1 MQIKRRAPRK
11 HGGGSQ
17 VDDSGPNPK
26 GSYGRESMRHPFD
39 PDNTP
44 TRGAKEK
51 IPDELLQDLRRRI
64 AEVKLAEL
72 IRAAEDTD
80 KPMDLAATIKEAS
93 KKKYGGLIDAARLE
107 FIHADPGKYINQL
120 GIDPADLKTG
130 DKLPSVSDLRKY
142 VRNSLDSVAG
152 QVSKLNKYL
161 FPEGIPL
168 DKIVRSIHFGHGQG
182 LGAGGAHF
190 AAEGLAQPPRDNIKQ
205 GSGSGP
211 SGGALENGR
220 FKVHD
225 AYSAIGHPQFW
236 DEVLSNFV
244 MGRKH
249 VPVLVELTPEGK
261 NKVVHRGFDV
271 DQIMI
276 EEGEINLRDAVTGE
290 TKVRVDPASEADPLH
305 DYGRTHQPK
314 VLESSE
320 RNLTQQRPQ
329 DIVEVKPQDGGL
341 SAGDQETL
349 RAHQYDPDDRKG
361 GSGTK
366 YRNTPPPSGE
376 AGILRHV
383 GFNQNQV
390 NALLKG
396 GEGAMDIIRTIPEP
410 TRRLLKGLPVPIVGA
425 VMSELDVAQRQE
437 DYNQSGNI
445 VDQVQL
451 GISNIGKAGEYLSS
465 YSAAAMPAVAEDPYA
480 VIPAAGMAIG
490 EGIGVVS
497 ELANTTIDF
506 GEAVY
511 NAGQDLVNWLNKDEN

>member
-1 MQIKRRAPRK
+1 MQIKRLAPRK

-17 VDDSGPNPK
+17 VDDSGPNLE
-26 GSYGRESMRHPFD
+26 GSYGRKSMRHPFD
-39 PDNTP
+39 PENTP
-44 TRGAKEK
+44 TRGGKEK

-72 IRAAEDTD
+72 IKAAEDAG
-80 KPMDLAATIKEAS
+80 KQMDLAAITKEAS
-93 KKKYGGLIDAARLE
+93 KKKYGGLIDATRLE

-120 GIDPADLKTG
+120 GIDPADIKVG

-152 QVSKLNKYL
+152 QVGKLNKYL

-182 LGAGGAHF
+182 LGAGGPHF
-190 AAEGLAQPPRDNIKQ
+190 AAEGLAQPPRDNMGQ

-211 SGGALENGR
+211 SGGALEDGR

-236 DEVLSNFV
+236 DEVLSNFI

-305 DYGRTHQPK
+305 DYSKHQQK

-320 RNLTQQRPQ
+320 RNLTRQRPQ

-341 SAGDQETL
+341 SAGDQQTL
-349 RAHQYDPDDRKG
+349 RSMEYDPEDRKG
-361 GSGTK
+361 GSK
-366 YRNTPPPSGE
+366 YGNTPPPSGE

-396 GEGAMDIIRTIPEP
+396 GEGAMDILRTIPEP
-410 TRRLLKGLPVPIVGA
+410 TRRLLKGLPIPIVGA

-465 YSAAAMPAVAEDPYA
+465 YSAAALPAVAEDPHA
-480 VIPAAGMAIG
+480 VIPATTMLIG

-497 ELANTTIDF
+497 EIANTTIDF